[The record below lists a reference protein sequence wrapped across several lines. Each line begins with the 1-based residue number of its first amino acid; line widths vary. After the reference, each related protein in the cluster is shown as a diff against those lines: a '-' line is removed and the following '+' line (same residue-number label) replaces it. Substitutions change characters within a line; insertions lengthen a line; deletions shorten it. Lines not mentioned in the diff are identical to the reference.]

1 MSMADLTH
9 VLMALLP
16 LVAIMVIMVILY
28 QPATITMPI
37 AWVIALVVG
46 FIGWNMSPTLL
57 GSATITGILT
67 ATEILWIVF
76 GAILL
81 LYTLKQSGA
90 FDVIN
95 AGFSAISD
103 DRRVQV
109 ILLVFLMGS
118 FIEGA
123 AGFGT
128 PAAIVGPLLVG
139 LGFPP
144 MAAVVVALTG
154 NIMAITFGAVGTPL
168 IIGLT
173 DVFKG
178 NGAIQ
183 EAIQAQGMEVTEY
196 VTQIAIWAASIHAV
210 VGIVLPF
217 IGVAMMTRFFG
228 EERSIKPALEVL
240 PLTLFAWASFAVPYW
255 LTAFFLGPTFPG
267 LLGAMI
273 GLFITGGV
281 LRAGYL
287 LPDEEWDFG
296 PRESWPSH
304 WVGDIEPGESTS
316 GKTVAADGGTVTERH
331 GHDMSLG
338 MAWAPYI
345 LTAAL
350 LVVTRVWSPLQT
362 ILRGSGEVS
371 FMLLGQE
378 IAFQMPAI
386 TLGAEW
392 LGEITLNANLIFEW
406 SNILGVEG
414 IGGGFRTLYLPGA
427 IFVFVSILTYKLH
440 GMGRKEYGDSWRET
454 VEKILPAVIAL
465 WFAVATV
472 QIMIN
477 SGEAG
482 ELDSMLV
489 ILSDLLSNIAG
500 AVYPFFA
507 SLVGAFGAFIAG
519 SNTVSDILFGTFQF
533 NAAQNIGAPTQIVVG
548 AQAVGGA
555 IGNLI
560 AIHNVV
566 AALAVV
572 GLVGQE
578 GRVIRLEL
586 IPLAYYATATGLLT
600 LLFAYV
606 LAPALGGIF

>member
-1 MSMADLTH
+1 MADASL

-16 LVAIMVIMVILY
+16 LVAITVIMVVLY
-28 QPATITMPI
+28 QPATVTMPI
-37 AWVIALVVG
+37 AWLIAVAVG
-46 FIGWNMSPTLL
+46 VIGWGMSPELIAAASIA
-57 GSATITGILT
+57 GVFT

-81 LYTLKQSGA
+81 LFTLKQSGA

-95 AGFSAISD
+95 AGFSSISD

-109 ILLVFLMGS
+109 VLLVFLMGS

-144 MAAVVVALTG
+144 LAAVVVALTG

-168 IIGLT
+168 IIGLEE
-173 DVFKG
+173 VFSQ
-178 NGAIQ
+178 NEQ
-183 EAIQAQGMEVTEY
+183 IQAAIEGQGLT
-196 VTQIAIWAASIHAV
+196 VTQYVADIAVWAASIHAI

-228 EERSIKPALEVL
+228 EQRSIRPALEVL
-240 PLTLFAWASFAVPYW
+240 PLTLFAWAAFAVPYW
-255 LTAFFLGPTFPG
+255 LTAYFLGPTFPA

-273 GLFITGGV
+273 GLFVTAAT
-281 LRAGYL
+281 LRAGYF
-287 LPDEEWDFG
+287 LPDEEWDFA
-296 PRESWPSH
+296 PREAWPSH
-304 WVGDIEPGESTS
+304 WVGDIEPGESVS
-316 GKTVAADGGTVTERH
+316 DEEPAVAADGGTVQA
-331 GHDMSLG
+331 GSNQGMSLG
-338 MAWAPYI
+338 MAWAPYV
-345 LTAAL
+345 LTAGL
-350 LVVTRVWSPLQT
+350 LVVTRVWSPLQDF
-362 ILRGSGEVS
+362 LQQNLV
-371 FMLLGQE
+371 
-378 IAFQMPAI
+378 IA
-386 TLGAEW
+386 W
-392 LGEITLNANLIFEW
+392 ND
-406 SNILGVEG
+406 ILGTG
-414 IGGGFRTLYLPGA
+414 LGGSFRTLYLPGA
-427 IFVFVSILTYKLH
+427 IFVFVSAVTYTLH
-440 GMGRKEYGDSWRET
+440 GMDSSGVRAAWRET
-454 VEKILPAVIAL
+454 GEKILPAVIAL

-477 SGEAG
+477 SGQAG

-489 ILSDLLSNIAG
+489 ILSDLTANVAG
-500 AVYPFFA
+500 AIYPFFA
-507 SLVGAFGAFIAG
+507 ALVGAFGAFIAG

-533 NAAQNIGAPTQIVVG
+533 NAAQNLSVPTQVVVG

-555 IGNLI
+555 IGNLV

-586 IPLAYYATATGLLT
+586 IPLVYYAVASGILT
-600 LLFAYV
+600 LVFAYLFV
-606 LAPALGGIF
+606 PGAF

>member
-1 MSMADLTH
+1 MAEASL

-16 LVAIMVIMVILY
+16 LVAITVIMVILY
-28 QPATITMPI
+28 QPATVTMPI
-37 AWVIALVVG
+37 AWLIAVAVG
-46 FIGWNMSPTLL
+46 FVGWGMSPELIAAASIA
-57 GSATITGILT
+57 GVFT

-95 AGFSAISD
+95 AGFSSISD

-109 ILLVFLMGS
+109 VLLVFLMGS

-144 MAAVVVALTG
+144 LAAVVVALTG

-168 IIGLT
+168 IIGLEE
-173 DVFKG
+173 VFSQ
-178 NGAIQ
+178 NEAIQ
-183 EAIQAQGMEVTEY
+183 EAINSQGLDVTAY
-196 VTQIAIWAASIHAV
+196 VADVALWAASIHAV

-228 EERSIKPALEVL
+228 EERSIRPALEVL
-240 PLTLFAWASFAVPYW
+240 PLTTFAWASFAVPYW
-255 LTAFFLGPTFPG
+255 LTAYFLGPTFPA

-273 GLFITGGV
+273 GLFVTAAT

-287 LPDEEWDFG
+287 LPEDEWDFA
-296 PRESWPSH
+296 PRDAWPSH
-304 WVGDIEPGESTS
+304 WVGDIEPGESVVDEDRA
-316 GKTVAADGGTVTERH
+316 VATDGGVVRASGGE
-331 GHDMSLG
+331 MSLG
-338 MAWAPYI
+338 RAWAPYV

-350 LVVTRVWSPLQT
+350 LVVTRVWDPLQT
-362 ILRGSGEVS
+362 FLTS
-371 FMLLGQE
+371 
-378 IAFQMPAI
+378 
-386 TLGAEW
+386 
-392 LGEITLNANLIFEW
+392 NLVVAW
-406 SNILGVEG
+406 NDILGIQG
-414 IGGGFRTLYLPGA
+414 LSGSFRTLYLPGA
-427 IFVFVSILTYKLH
+427 IFVFVSVATYWLH
-440 GMGRKEYGDSWRET
+440 GMDRDGFAASWKETGQ
-454 VEKILPAVIAL
+454 KILPAVIAL

-477 SGEAG
+477 SGRAG

-489 ILSDLLSNIAG
+489 ILSDLTANVAG
-500 AVYPFFA
+500 GIYPFFA
-507 SLVGAFGAFIAG
+507 ALVGAFGAFIAG

-533 NAAQNIGAPTQIVVG
+533 NAAQNLGVPTQVVVG

-555 IGNLI
+555 IGNLV

-572 GLVGQE
+572 GLVGEE

-586 IPLAYYATATGLLT
+586 IPLTYYAAATGVLT
-600 LLFAYV
+600 LVFVYLLVPGAF
-606 LAPALGGIF
+606 

>member
-1 MSMADLTH
+1 MADAAM
-9 VLMALLP
+9 VAMALLP
-16 LVAIMVIMVILY
+16 LVAITVLMVILY
-28 QPATITMPI
+28 QPATRTMPI
-37 AWVIALVVG
+37 AWAIAVVVG
-46 FIGWNMSPTLL
+46 YVGWDMSVDLIGA
-57 GSATITGILT
+57 ATIAGVFT

-81 LYTLKQSGA
+81 LFTLKESGA

-95 AGFSAISD
+95 AGFSSISD

-109 ILLVFLMGS
+109 VLLVFLMGS

-154 NIMAITFGAVGTPL
+154 NLMAITFGAVGTPL
-168 IIGLT
+168 IIGLEE
-173 DVFKG
+173 VFTQ
-178 NGAIQ
+178 N
-183 EAIQAQGMEVTEY
+183 EAINAAIEAQGLTVTEY
-196 VTQIAIWAASIHAV
+196 VADVAVWAASIHAV
-210 VGIVLPF
+210 VGILLPF

-240 PLTLFAWASFAVPYW
+240 PLTTFAWASFAIPYW
-255 LTAFFLGPTFPG
+255 LTAYYLGPTFPA
-267 LLGAMI
+267 LIGAMI
-273 GLFITGGV
+273 GLLVTAAV

-296 PRESWPSH
+296 PRESWPEH

-316 GKTVAADGGTVTERH
+316 GGRTVAADGGTATVLDD
-331 GHDMSLG
+331 HDMSLG
-338 MAWAPYI
+338 MAWLPYV
-345 LTAAL
+345 LTAGL
-350 LVVTRVWSPLQT
+350 LVVTRVYDPLQT
-362 ILRGSGEVS
+362 FL
-371 FMLLGQE
+371 Q
-378 IAFQMPAI
+378 
-386 TLGAEW
+386 
-392 LGEITLNANLIFEW
+392 NNLVLAW
-406 SNILGVEG
+406 NNILGVQG
-414 IGGGFRTLYLPGA
+414 LSGSFQTLYLPGA
-427 IFVFVSILTYKLH
+427 IFVFVSVVTYGLH
-440 GMGRKEYGDSWRET
+440 GMDREQVVESWRET
-454 VEKILPAVIAL
+454 FWKILPAVIAL

-477 SGEAG
+477 SGRVEG
-482 ELDSMLV
+482 VESMLV
-489 ILSDLLSNIAG
+489 ILSDLTADIAG
-500 AVYPFFA
+500 GVYPFFA
-507 SLVGAFGAFIAG
+507 ALVGAFGAFIAG

-533 NAAQNIGAPTQIVVG
+533 NAAQNIGVPTQIVVG

-555 IGNLI
+555 IGNLV

-572 GLVGQE
+572 GLVGEE

-586 IPLAYYATATGLLT
+586 IPLTYYAIMTGLLT
-600 LLFAYV
+600 LLFGYV
-606 LAPALGGIF
+606 VAPGAF